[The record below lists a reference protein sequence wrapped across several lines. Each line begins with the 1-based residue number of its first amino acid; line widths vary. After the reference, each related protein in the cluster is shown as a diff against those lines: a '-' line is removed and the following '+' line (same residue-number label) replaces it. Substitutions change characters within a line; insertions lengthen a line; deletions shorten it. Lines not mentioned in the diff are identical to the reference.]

1 MFVNKMSD
9 SDGETSETQTWLDFA
24 LDCKYI
30 SLEAHQSLY
39 SRYESVGGM
48 LGNMI
53 QHPDKFMPRGVTE
66 PS

>member
-30 SLEAHQSLY
+30 SSEAHQSLY
-39 SRYESVGGM
+39 TRYESVGAM

-53 QHPDKFMPRGVTE
+53 QHPDKFMPRGVIE